1 MIVIANALGR
11 RCAAIAT
18 AALIGCTSVP
28 STGDIPATSSARRE
42 VPAPIEAAELLVRE
56 SFPLQY
62 AVRVTSGLP
71 SGCAVFDRIDIE
83 RAANVV
89 ELTVW
94 NTLPADRSVAC
105 TMIYGTSVNTV
116 DLGSDFESGRS
127 YEVHINGEAGVNFMT
142 P

>member
-1 MIVIANALGR
+1 
-11 RCAAIAT
+11 
-18 AALIGCTSVP
+18 VP
-28 STGDIPATSSARRE
+28 STGDTPASSSARRE
-42 VPAPIEAAELLVRE
+42 VLAPIEAAELLVRE
-56 SFPLQY
+56 SFPPQY

-89 ELTVW
+89 ELSVW

-105 TMIYGTSVNTV
+105 TMIYGTSVNSV
-116 DLGSDFESGRS
+116 DLGSHFESGRS
-127 YEVHINGEAGVNFMT
+127 YEVHINGEARIAFMT